1 MFAQKSLSLM
11 LGLSAVAL
19 LVSCGEQEGSKAAAT
34 NEGGAA
40 KPSPAT
46 LTYTFGVVA
55 KAEQNPVFQA
65 ARVGAEAAAKK
76 LSEENEGVT
85 VTINWRTPAT
95 EDAQKQA
102 EFVELLTSQGVDG
115 IAISCT
121 DANLLKSSIDAAAAG
136 NVPVVTFDSDAPAS
150 ARFAYYGV
158 DDKAA
163 GVKVMQELAEQMG
176 GSGVVAILSGN
187 PNSANLS
194 ARVEGVREEA
204 AKHEGIEIR
213 DVFYAPE
220 NAADMAAKM
229 QQVQTS
235 NPDITGWA
243 LVGGWPLYTDNALD
257 GIYENAKV
265 VSMDP
270 LPLPLEYVKAGQ
282 VQVLVGQP
290 YYGWGYESVMLLFDK
305 VHNGKDPANVMNYAE
320 FDIVNTDNVDEYAA
334 NWKVWDPKGGK

>member
-1 MFAQKSLSLM
+1 MFARKSVSMM
-11 LGLSAVAL
+11 LGLGAL
-19 LVSCGEQEGSKAAAT
+19 ALMVSCGEQEASKAPAKSGEEGATPAA
-34 NEGGAA
+34 AA
-40 KPSPAT
+40 Q
-46 LTYTFGVVA
+46 TYTFGVIA

-136 NVPVVTFDSDAPAS
+136 NVPVVTFDSDAPES

-163 GVKVMQELAEQMG
+163 GVKVMQELAQQMG

-194 ARVEGVREEA
+194 ARVDGVREEA
-204 AKHEGIEIR
+204 ARQDGIEVR

-220 NAADMAAKM
+220 TAADMAAKM

-305 VHNGKDPANVMNYAE
+305 VHNGKDPASVMNYAQ
-320 FDIVNTDNVDEYAA
+320 FDIVNSDNVDEYAA
-334 NWKVWDPKGGK
+334 NWEVWDPKGAK